1 MTKPKAPRGTN
12 TSDRVYRKMRARY
25 RAKCEAV
32 QAPCW
37 ICGQPISYRADSP
50 DPWELDH
57 YHPRSRRPDLAI
69 EPANAR
75 PSHSS
80 CNRSRGN
87 ADVRPTLGQPSEDW

>member
-32 QAPCW
+32 QAPCHL
-37 ICGQPISYRADSP
+37 CAQAISYEPNSS

-57 YHPRSRRPDLAI
+57 FHPRSTHPHLAT
-69 EPANAR
+69 EPANFR
-75 PSHSS
+75 PSHAS

-87 ADVRPTLGQPSEDW
+87 ADLRPLLGQPSEDW